1 MDFQCEYIMSD
12 DDPKYY
18 NAWLKIMGNGPK
30 RLLCTWHV
38 VKNWNIQ
45 GKKKI
50 HDPTLKKQMKTDM
63 KRIINE
69 TNEDRFMEL
78 CNTYLIMLQEAN
90 ETDFVNYLTR

>member
-1 MDFQCEYIMSD
+1 MELFLQVLCF
-12 DDPKYY
+12 
-18 NAWLKIMGNGPK
+18 NAWTKTMNNYPK

-50 HDPTLKKQMKTDM
+50 KDLEIRKEMKNEM
-63 KRIINE
+63 RKIITE
-69 TNEDRFMEL
+69 TNEDRMLEIT
-78 CNTYLIMLQEAN
+78 NSYLLKLQEAN